1 MSVFRPIIQFSLFLK
16 FLLLDIR
23 KGQRNCSIRQG
34 FVISRY
40 SVYQCTIWQRILF
53 IKCSFIQGW
62 SDIFLFLGQ
71 KKQKKKKKTKK
82 KMRKSQEILFHT
94 TGFRYIEIF
103 YQYTMGQRVLFITLK
118 TSFYEVRIKKGQY
131 TVLVRNPTREVPNV
145 FSKHIINNCFW
156 IHDSEAFFY
165 SFFL

>member
-71 KKQKKKKKTKK
+71 KKQKKKKKNKK
-82 KMRKSQEILFHT
+82 KHEKESRDFVPYNRVSLYRDILSVYNGAKSIVHHPEDF
-94 TGFRYIEIF
+94 
-103 YQYTMGQRVLFITLK
+103 VL
-118 TSFYEVRIKKGQY
+118 
-131 TVLVRNPTREVPNV
+131 
-145 FSKHIINNCFW
+145 
-156 IHDSEAFFY
+156 
-165 SFFL
+165 

>member
-1 MSVFRPIIQFSLFLK
+1 MIQFSFFLK

-23 KGQRNCSIRQG
+23 KGQRNCSIRQD

-40 SVYQCTIWQRILF
+40 SVYQCTIRQRILF

-62 SDIFLFLGQ
+62 SDIFLSLG
-71 KKQKKKKKTKK
+71 QKKKKKKK
-82 KMRKSQEILFHT
+82 RKSQEILFHT

-118 TSFYEVRIKKGQY
+118 TSFYEVRINKGQY
-131 TVLVRNPTREVPNV
+131 TVLPRNPTRDVPNV
-145 FSKHIINNCFW
+145 FT
-156 IHDSEAFFY
+156 Y
-165 SFFL
+165 